1 MINKM
6 ILNKIIK
13 INSSRGLEFYVLE
26 ISSRWKV
33 KFWQMNT
40 VLRSGLKNY
49 FRKRKIKINH
59 RYSSPKGHVEVN
71 FLI

>member
-1 MINKM
+1 MN
-6 ILNKIIK
+6 NKIIK

-49 FRKRKIKINH
+49 FLKRKIKINH
-59 RYSSPKGHVEVN
+59 RYSSPKGQVEVN